1 MKALKGS
8 AEEKALVARYVRELN
23 EQEDRVQSL
32 HHEMTDLQQK
42 REAAQKTLNTMIET
56 LQLEATL

>member
-8 AEEKALVARYVRELN
+8 AEEKVLVARYVRELN

-32 HHEMTDLQQK
+32 HHEVADLQLK
-42 REAAQKTLNTMIET
+42 REAAQKTLTEMIEG
-56 LQLEATL
+56 LQMEATL